1 VEWAPPV
8 EGTPELCVRGY
19 HATTDPLRWQGC
31 TVSLVEVK
39 MVFARQGDKVVC
51 RSLRELER
59 VNPRQCVDVR
69 LWVAAS
75 RPFLVEANL
84 DGADLRGANLD
95 GANLYGADLR
105 GANLY
110 RAGLVRADLVRAD
123 LYGANL
129 VEANLYGADLRGANL
144 DGANLYGATHTRGT
158 RWPTGFDPAAHDE
171 ILVSHD

>member
-1 VEWAPPV
+1 
-8 EGTPELCVRGY
+8 
-19 HATTDPLRWQGC
+19 
-31 TVSLVEVK
+31 

-95 GANLYGADLR
+95 GANLYGA
-105 GANLY
+105 
-110 RAGLVRADLVRAD
+110 
-123 LYGANL
+123 
-129 VEANLYGADLRGANL
+129 
-144 DGANLYGATHTRGT
+144 THTRGT